1 MDETLGRSRAR
12 HLERSCKPD
21 SIRLGTG
28 TDGLQRMAVRF
39 SGGGFSPHR
48 HITYGIGLTTEGV
61 QTFRYRG
68 AQRVSLPGQM
78 HVLHPDET
86 HDGVAAT
93 SAGFGYRIVYVDP
106 DLIREALDGRALP
119 FVPEPVHAAG
129 SGILASLLADL
140 DQPFGDLRRSE
151 AAAYLADLLVRLAGR
166 SSRPVRVDDAAV
178 AVVRDY
184 LDAHAREHTS
194 SRTLELL
201 AGIDRFA
208 IARQFRLVYGTSP
221 SRYQT
226 MRRLDVARVAIQAGL
241 PLACAAAE
249 TGFAD
254 QSHLTRQFKRAY
266 GLTPA
271 RWARLSRAA

>member
-1 MDETLGRSRAR
+1 MAETVGRGRAR
-12 HLERSCKPD
+12 HLERLCTPD

-28 TDGLQRMAVRF
+28 VDGLQRMAVRF
-39 SGGGFSPHR
+39 SGGGFAPHR
-48 HITYGIGLTTEGV
+48 HVTYGIGVTTEGV
-61 QTFRYRG
+61 QTFRYCG
-68 AQRVSLPGQM
+68 AQRVCLRGQM

-93 SAGFGYRIVYVDP
+93 SAGFGYRIVYMDP
-106 DLIREALDGRALP
+106 DLIRESLDGRALP
-119 FVPEPVHAAG
+119 FVPEPVHAAR
-129 SGILASLLADL
+129 SGVLASLLTDL

-166 SSRPVRVDDAAV
+166 APQPVRVDDAAL
-178 AVVRDY
+178 ARVRGY
-184 LDAHAREHTS
+184 LDACPREHTS

-208 IARQFRLVYGTSP
+208 IARQFRLAYGTSP

-226 MRRLDVARVAIQAGL
+226 MRRLDLARVAIHAGT
-241 PLACAAAE
+241 PLARAAAE

>member
-1 MDETLGRSRAR
+1 MAETLGRSRSR
-12 HLERSCKPD
+12 HLEQLCTPD

-28 TDGLQRMAVRF
+28 ADGLQRMAARF
-39 SGGGFSPHR
+39 SGGGFAPHR
-48 HITYGIGLTTEGV
+48 HATYGIGVTTEGV

-68 AQRVSLPGQM
+68 AQRVCLPGQM

-93 SAGFGYRIVYVDP
+93 SAGFGYRIVYIDP
-106 DLIREALDGRALP
+106 NLIRMALDGRALP
-119 FVPEPVHAAG
+119 FVPEPVHAARPG
-129 SGILASLLADL
+129 ALTSLLTDL
-140 DQPFGDLRRSE
+140 DQPFDDLRRSE

-166 SSRPVRVDDAAV
+166 SPQPVRVDDAAL
-178 AVVRDY
+178 AQVRGY
-184 LDAHAREHTS
+184 LDAHPRGQTS
-194 SRTLELL
+194 SRTLELV

-208 IARQFRLVYGTSP
+208 IARQFRLAYGTSP

-226 MRRLDVARVAIQAGL
+226 MRRLDLARVAIHAGM
-241 PLACAAAE
+241 PLARAAAE

-271 RWARLSRAA
+271 RWARLSRSA

>member
-1 MDETLGRSRAR
+1 MAETLERSRAR
-12 HLERSCKPD
+12 HLERSCTPD

-28 TDGLQRMAVRF
+28 ANGLQRMAVRF
-39 SGGGFSPHR
+39 SGGGFSSHR
-48 HITYGIGLTTEGV
+48 HVTYGIGVTTEGV

-68 AQRVSLPGQM
+68 AQRVCLPGQM
-78 HVLHPDET
+78 HVLHPDEP

-93 SAGFGYRIVYVDP
+93 SAGFGYRILYVDP
-106 DLIREALDGRALP
+106 DLIHEALDGRALP

-129 SGILASLLADL
+129 WRVLASLLAEL
-140 DQPFGDLRRSE
+140 DQPFGELRRSE

-166 SSRPVRVDDAAV
+166 APQPVRVDYAAV
-178 AVVRDY
+178 AGVRDY

-208 IARQFRLVYGTSP
+208 IARQFRLAYGTSP

-226 MRRLDVARVAIQAGL
+226 IRRLDLARVAIQAGL
-241 PLACAAAE
+241 PLARAAAE

-271 RWARLSRAA
+271 RWARLSRTA